1 MSDFNFYLL
10 ALVAFI
16 ACIFIINKVTSCL
29 LKIAITIIILIL
41 LAVVYFSYLA

>member
-16 ACIFIINKVTSCL
+16 AWIFIIKKVTSCL